1 MNNKYV
7 TFRPV
12 EIDFETDREI
22 FGEKLSEQPI
32 NSNVDVEKIV
42 DMEEWEEELAMQI
55 DDF

>member
-1 MNNKYV
+1 MHNKSV

-32 NSNVDVEKIV
+32 NSNVDVEKTV